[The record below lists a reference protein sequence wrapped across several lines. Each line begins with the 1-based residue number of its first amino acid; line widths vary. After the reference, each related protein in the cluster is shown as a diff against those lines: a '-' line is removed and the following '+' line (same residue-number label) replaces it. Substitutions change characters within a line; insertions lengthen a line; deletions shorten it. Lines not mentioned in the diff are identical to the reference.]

1 MRSGNKSLEKNL
13 EAASLWPKTYAE
25 LSKSGVG
32 IHLHYIY
39 KGDPAEL
46 SRVYGD
52 QIEVKVFTGKSSLR
66 RRLTKCNDIPIAVI
80 SSGLPLREK
89 KKMADEF
96 TIKTEATLVN
106 MIKKNLRK
114 EYHKDTHSSVN
125 YIYDLL
131 EKAYEEGIHYDV
143 EWLHSD
149 IYNFAAASFLLF
161 AASINI
167 DSCSFAFS

>member
-1 MRSGNKSLEKNL
+1 
-13 EAASLWPKTYAE
+13 
-25 LSKSGVG
+25 
-32 IHLHYIY
+32 
-39 KGDPAEL
+39 
-46 SRVYGD
+46 
-52 QIEVKVFTGKSSLR
+52 
-66 RRLTKCNDIPIAVI
+66 
-80 SSGLPLREK
+80 
-89 KKMADEF
+89 MADEF